1 MRALGDPDV
10 FLPTDIGVRRAL
22 TGLGREPGDV
32 AELSRRWRPW
42 RSYGLMQL
50 WSTLDL
56 PAIRTPVTP
65 DPPHDQKE
73 T

>member
-1 MRALGDPDV
+1 M

-22 TGLGREPGDV
+22 TGLGRDPAAAE
-32 AELSRRWRPW
+32 ELSRRWRPW
-42 RSYGLMQL
+42 RSYALMQL

-56 PAIRTPVTP
+56 PAIRIS
-65 DPPHDQKE
+65 PHDQKE